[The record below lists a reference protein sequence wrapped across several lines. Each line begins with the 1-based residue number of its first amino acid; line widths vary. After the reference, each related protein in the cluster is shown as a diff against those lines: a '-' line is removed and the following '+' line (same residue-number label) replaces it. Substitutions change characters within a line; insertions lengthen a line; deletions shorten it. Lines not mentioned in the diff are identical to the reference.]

1 MKHQSEYL
9 WSGTDVVYKADK
21 GDQCQGKHE
30 PGVFKMARQ
39 KISQYTKIKDDPS
52 TTQSN
57 AGVRTTFI
65 RLVDDITF
73 ISDAE
78 IKKFC
83 KEEQN

>member
-1 MKHQSEYL
+1 
-9 WSGTDVVYKADK
+9 
-21 GDQCQGKHE
+21 
-30 PGVFKMARQ
+30 MARQ

-57 AGVRTTFI
+57 AGMRTTFI

-73 ISDAE
+73 ISDTE

-83 KEEQN
+83 KEEQNQDYNIVHYSFLYIQ

>member
-1 MKHQSEYL
+1 M
-9 WSGTDVVYKADK
+9 T
-21 GDQCQGKHE
+21 
-30 PGVFKMARQ
+30 RQ

-57 AGVRTTFI
+57 AGMRTTFI